1 MLEII
6 KYQLKGRKNSMLLL
20 LAIFGLVNLVAYAVE
35 AVGMMSG
42 RMALGPAAAFW
53 IPAAV
58 GTTFITSVVMF
69 FKCATGHVNELLYK
83 DSSYLMLT
91 VPRRGWEVLGGRL
104 AAGLIEYFAYGVSCA
119 VLLGIH
125 GAFAAT
131 LSSRGEIGFLQ
142 VLGFMFEQVFIVN
155 FFPMLQVALIL
166 LCVFVTTGV
175 FITFAAVGSRSFV
188 KNRGI
193 ATAVSIA
200 VFMMLTNWSMQLGT
214 VLSEKLGWFANLRF
228 ALDSPVLAGTEWGNI
243 DLEPAEKILNL
254 PVAPFLFFLVLAAV
268 LFAGASWLMEKKVEL

>member
-20 LAIFGLVNLVAYAVE
+20 LSIFGIVNLVAYAVE
-35 AVGMMSG
+35 AVGIMSG
-42 RMALGPAAAFW
+42 RMAFGPAAAFW
-53 IPAAV
+53 IPISI
-58 GTTFITSVVMF
+58 GTTFITTVVMF
-69 FKCATGHVNELLYK
+69 FKCGTGHVNELLYK

-104 AAGLIEYFAYGVSCA
+104 VAGLIEYLAYGISCA

-125 GAFAAT
+125 GAFAAV
-131 LSSRGEIGFLQ
+131 LASRGETGFFR
-142 VLGFMFEQVFIVN
+142 VLGFMFEQVFVLN
-155 FFPMLQVALIL
+155 FFPMLQIGLIML
-166 LCVFVTTGV
+166 FGFVTTGI
-175 FITFAAVGSRSFV
+175 FITFAVVGSRSFV

-214 VLSEKLGWFANLRF
+214 FLSEKLGWFANLRF
-228 ALDSPVLAGTEWGNI
+228 ALDSRFFAGTK
-243 DLEPAEKILNL
+243 LEMLNLGPPEKILAL
-254 PVAPFLFFLVLAAV
+254 PVAPFLFFLVLAAI